1 MATLYV
7 YPKRGEPFTLPLEG
21 DKVTFGRG
29 ADNTLPLPDP
39 FCSSH
44 HAVLTVEEGSFR
56 VRDLGSKNG
65 VFVNGK
71 RIQGEV
77 EIRSGDEILIGQTRL
92 SVDRKLLSNVELSD
106 GPQPSTSF
114 NTIMKLNDILK
125 KPEGQTST
133 RAAVPVAD
141 LEKIRSEHRLF
152 SVMSEVSKALLL
164 HRPLPELLEHIME
177 LISQNLPLDRG
188 ALLLREGSPEQLI
201 PKVVRINDKSLAG
214 QKLQL
219 SRSIVNMAFEQEL
232 AVLSQDA
239 LSDPRFRA
247 RDSIITAHI
256 KSAVCVPLWNNEKVI
271 GIVYAD
277 RTSLLDQFNEEDLR
291 LLTLL
296 ANLAAV
302 KIENARLVERA
313 LENERMERELA
324 LAARIQRDL
333 LPQGSPC
340 LEGYEVCGLNI
351 PCFEVGGDYYDFLTI
366 DEGRLAVIIADVSG
380 KGVGAALLMASLRAS
395 LQTELSPGY
404 DPAGMTARLNDFVH
418 RSSASNSFITFVFCE
433 LDLKTGAVRYVNAGH
448 APPALLKLKGAVSRL
463 DPTGLCL
470 GMFPAAAYE
479 VKTAVLEKGDILIL
493 FTDGLTESRNKAG
506 EEMGEQRVLDFLKRN
521 AKRPAPELLRD
532 VKTQF
537 QEFASGVRPFDDT
550 TLVIIKKTS

>member
-1 MATLYV
+1 MAKLYV

-21 DKVTFGRG
+21 EKITFGRG

-44 HAVLTVEEGSFR
+44 HAVLTIDQGRFR
-56 VRDLGSKNG
+56 IRDLGSKNG

-92 SVDRKLLSNVELSD
+92 SVDRKLMSNVEVSD
-106 GPQPSTSF
+106 GPDPSTSF
-114 NTIMKLNDILK
+114 NTFMKLNDILV
-125 KPEGQTST
+125 KPESRTTT
-133 RAAVPVAD
+133 RAAVPVGD
-141 LEKIRSEHRLF
+141 LEKIQLEHRLF
-152 SVMSEVSKALLL
+152 SVMTEVSKALLL
-164 HRPLPELLEHIME
+164 HRPLNELLEHIME
-177 LISQNLPLDRG
+177 LISQNLPMDRG

-201 PKVVRINDKSLAG
+201 PKVVRINDKSLIG
-214 QKLQL
+214 QKMQL
-219 SRSIVNMAFEQEL
+219 SRSIVNMAFEKEL
-232 AVLSQDA
+232 AVLSRDA

-277 RTSLLDQFNEEDLR
+277 RTSLADQFNEEDLK

-302 KIENARLVERA
+302 KIENARLVEKA

-324 LAARIQRDL
+324 LASQIQRDL
-333 LPQGSPC
+333 LPKGSPC
-340 LEGYEVCGLNI
+340 LEGYEICGLNLQ
-351 PCFEVGGDYYDFLTI
+351 CFEVGGDYYDFLTI
-366 DEGRLAVIIADVSG
+366 DEGRLGVIIADVSG

-395 LQTELSPGY
+395 LQSEISADY
-404 DPAGMTARLNDFVH
+404 DPAAMTSRLSEFVH
-418 RSSASNSFITFVFCE
+418 RSSASNCFITFVFCE
-433 LDLKTGAVRYVNAGH
+433 INLQTGEVRYVNAGH
-448 APPALLKLKGAVSRL
+448 NPPAVLRPKGDIERL
-463 DPTGLCL
+463 GPTGMCL
-470 GMFPAAAYE
+470 GMFPASTYE
-479 VKTAVLEKGDILIL
+479 VGTLRLAKGDILLL

-506 EEMGEQRVLDFLKRN
+506 QEMGEQKIFDFLKRN
-521 AKRPAPELLRD
+521 AKRPAPELLKD
-532 VKTQF
+532 IKAQF
-537 QEFASGVRPFDDT
+537 QDFNAGVKPFDDT
-550 TLVIIKKTS
+550 TLVLIKRTS

>member
-21 DKVTFGRG
+21 DKITFGRS
-29 ADNTLPLPDP
+29 ADNTLPLSDP
-39 FCSSH
+39 FSSGR
-44 HAVLTVEEGSFR
+44 HAVLTIDEGRFR

-106 GPQPSTSF
+106 GPSPSTSF
-114 NTIMKLNDILK
+114 NTIMKLDDILI
-125 KPEGQTST
+125 KPESRTTT
-133 RAAVPVAD
+133 RAAIPPGD
-141 LEKIRSEHRLF
+141 LEKMKLEHRLYA
-152 SVMSEVSKALLL
+152 VMAEVSKALLL
-164 HRPLPELLEHIME
+164 HRPLNELLEHIME

-214 QKLQL
+214 QKMQL

-232 AVLSQDA
+232 AVLSRDA

-256 KSAVCVPLWNNEKVI
+256 KSAICVPLWNNEKVI

-277 RTSLLDQFNEEDLR
+277 RTALLDQFTEEDLR
-291 LLTLL
+291 LLTLM

-302 KIENARLVERA
+302 KIENARLVEKS
-313 LENERMERELA
+313 LEKERMDRELA

-333 LPQGSPC
+333 LPQGSPRVG
-340 LEGYEVCGLNI
+340 GYEICGLNL
-351 PCFEVGGDYYDFLTI
+351 PCFEVGGDYFDFLTI
-366 DEGRLAVIIADVSG
+366 DQGRLGVIVADVSG

-395 LQTELSPGY
+395 LQSEISPKY
-404 DPAGMTARLNDFVH
+404 DPAALTARLNDFVH
-418 RSSASNSFITFVFCE
+418 RSSASNDFVTFVFCE
-433 LDLKTGAVRYVNAGH
+433 LDLGTGGVRYVNAGH
-448 APPALLKLKGAVSRL
+448 NPPAVIGKKGVVERL
-463 DPTGLCL
+463 QPTGLCL
-470 GMFPAAAYE
+470 GMFPSSAYE
-479 VKTAVLEKGDILIL
+479 VKTI
-493 FTDGLTESRNKAG
+493 GL
-506 EEMGEQRVLDFLKRN
+506 
-521 AKRPAPELLRD
+521 
-532 VKTQF
+532 
-537 QEFASGVRPFDDT
+537 
-550 TLVIIKKTS
+550 

>member
-44 HAVLTVEEGSFR
+44 HAVLIVEEDRFR

-125 KPEGQTST
+125 KPDGQTST
-133 RAAVPVAD
+133 RAAVPSAD

-164 HRPLPELLEHIME
+164 HRPLNELLEHIMD

-219 SRSIVNMAFEQEL
+219 SRTIVNMAFEQEL

-277 RTSLLDQFNEEDLR
+277 RTSLLDQFNE
-291 LLTLL
+291 
-296 ANLAAV
+296 
-302 KIENARLVERA
+302 
-313 LENERMERELA
+313 
-324 LAARIQRDL
+324 
-333 LPQGSPC
+333 
-340 LEGYEVCGLNI
+340 
-351 PCFEVGGDYYDFLTI
+351 
-366 DEGRLAVIIADVSG
+366 
-380 KGVGAALLMASLRAS
+380 
-395 LQTELSPGY
+395 
-404 DPAGMTARLNDFVH
+404 
-418 RSSASNSFITFVFCE
+418 
-433 LDLKTGAVRYVNAGH
+433 
-448 APPALLKLKGAVSRL
+448 
-463 DPTGLCL
+463 
-470 GMFPAAAYE
+470 
-479 VKTAVLEKGDILIL
+479 
-493 FTDGLTESRNKAG
+493 
-506 EEMGEQRVLDFLKRN
+506 
-521 AKRPAPELLRD
+521 
-532 VKTQF
+532 
-537 QEFASGVRPFDDT
+537 
-550 TLVIIKKTS
+550 